1 MDLGKVLLTNY
12 LPYAKSTIIARAI
25 PGIDGLK
32 PVQRRLLYTMQKMG
46 LLGNDK
52 VKSQKIDGQTMSL
65 HPHGDSSIYEA
76 MVLMTTGYDGMN
88 VPFVE
93 SKGSFGKKF
102 SRDLKYAAPRYT
114 EAKLAPIARELFEG
128 INENAV
134 DMVDNYDGSDKE
146 PAMLPSKFPNILV
159 NSSTG
164 VAVGTSSNI
173 PCFSLKNVCNATIG
187 ILNGQITNASQLAE
201 VLGVPEFTTGG
212 FLHASK
218 EDLEKL
224 CETGKGSFVITG
236 KAEIYND
243 RIVITEIPY
252 TTTIEDIME
261 EIDTNIKEKKLLGVR
276 DVKDETGLEGLRLI
290 IEVKSGYNSR
300 DVAADLCRL
309 TSIRTSIS
317 FRTRVIVNNRCKE
330 LNLMEVLNTWIEFR
344 KSCIHRVHECRLDK
358 YKTDEH
364 FESTWE
370 KIKDNIPQVVA
381 MIANNDE
388 NTAKANLISMYG
400 LDEVQADYLLDMKIK
415 SITKNRAMSALA
427 KLKEIRDNIVYCN
440 NVISDDS
447 VKGKIIID
455 ELNEIIKKYG
465 RENRTTQTDPI
476 VEEVEKKQTKIS
488 DELVVVVLTKAGYL
502 RRLTTLKDMSSKFVA
517 KNGDEEIRRW
527 SIKNNEHILVFDRF
541 GTVHKILVDSIDASN
556 RAVLT
561 DKLLDMAKVEKIEN
575 VVWIDACG
583 DYSGYFNLVYPN
595 GRGTR
600 VCYDRAQGNR
610 EQYKGLFEEVKP
622 NSFWITQEDKFF
634 MVTHRNKAA
643 YCDIS
648 MLGIVSKRVAFK
660 VARVSSG
667 DYFTRLINES
677 SVPCIN
683 NIDISKYNKDYT
695 VSIGDDRL
703 WVDKEEHEEVKRKL
717 QNRYNELTNA
727 DKAE

>member
-46 LLGNDK
+46 LLGPDK

-76 MVLMTTGYDGMN
+76 MVLMTTGYNGMN

-114 EAKLAPIARELFEG
+114 EAKLAPVAKELFDG

-134 DMVDNYDGSDKE
+134 DMIDNYDGSDKE

-159 NSSTG
+159 NNSTG

-187 ILNGQITNASQLAE
+187 ILNGQIKDTNQLAE

-212 FLHASK
+212 FVHASK

-224 CETGKGSFVITG
+224 CTTGKGSFVVTG

-243 RIVITEIPY
+243 RIVVTEIPY

-261 EIDTNIKEKKLLGVR
+261 EIDLNIKEKKLLGVR
-276 DVKDETGLEGLRLI
+276 DVKDETGLEGLRI
-290 IEVKSGYNSR
+290 VIEVKSGYNSR
-300 DVAADLCRL
+300 DVAADICRL

-317 FRTRVIVNNRCKE
+317 FRTRVIVDNRCKE
-330 LNLMEVLNTWIEFR
+330 LNLMEVLEKWIEFR
-344 KSCIHRVHECRLDK
+344 ENCITRVYDYRLNK
-358 YKTDEH
+358 YQTDEH

-370 KIKDNIPQVVA
+370 KIKDNIPQVVS
-381 MIANNDE
+381 MIASNEEAIAKNNLMS
-388 NTAKANLISMYG
+388 TYA
-400 LDEVQADYLLDMKIK
+400 LDEVQADYLLDMKIR
-415 SITKNRAMSALA
+415 SITKNRAISALK
-427 KLKEIRDNIVYCN
+427 KLMDIRENISYCN
-440 NVISDDS
+440 TVIADDRI
-447 VKGKIIID
+447 KGKIIID
-455 ELNEIIKKYG
+455 ELNDIIKKYG
-465 RENRTTQTDPI
+465 RDNRTTQADPI
-476 VEEVEKKQTKIS
+476 VEEVERKQTKIS
-488 DELVVVVLTKAGYL
+488 DEVVSVVLTRAGYL

-527 SIKNNEHILVFDRF
+527 NIKNNDHILVFDRF

-561 DKLLDMAKVEKIEN
+561 DKLLDMAKIEKIEN
-575 VVWIDACG
+575 IVWIDACG
-583 DYSGYFNLVYPN
+583 DYTGYFNLIYPN

-600 VCYDRAQGNR
+600 VYYDRAQGNR

-660 VARVSSG
+660 VARVASG

-677 SVPCIN
+677 NVPCIS
-683 NIDISKYNKDYT
+683 NINKEKYNKEYT
-695 VSIGDDRL
+695 VSIGYDCL
-703 WVDKEEHEEVKRKL
+703 WIDEDKPDNTQKDVES
-717 QNRYNELTNA
+717 QTDTGNNN
-727 DKAE
+727 